1 MKNKQQMPERAE
13 RNKNMDETTKTE
25 GSTTINQYPNNNGW
39 GGPWGGG
46 WGGYGYPVAVP
57 AYGYGNGFGGFGDML
72 RGFGGNI
79 NIGRGGGMA
88 GTALGLGIGALTAV
102 LAPAIIGR
110 NGLFGGDHHCHD
122 DFVTQRELTL
132 VEKNNTLA
140 AENGQLKAQI
150 YTDNKTDSVIK
161 TLVEWR
167 QRQELI
173 DNTAAAE
180 IAALKQENANMKA
193 QLGSMLG
200 TYITPQTFAP
210 SQAVYSQITAAQA
223 AKTATASGS

>member
-1 MKNKQQMPERAE
+1 
-13 RNKNMDETTKTE
+13 MDEVSKTE
-25 GSTTINQYPNNNGW
+25 GSTTINQYPNNNG
-39 GGPWGGG
+39 PWGGYSYPAYG
-46 WGGYGYPVAVP
+46 AVPMVPAYGGYGY
-57 AYGYGNGFGGFGDML
+57 NGGGLADAF

-79 NIGRGGGMA
+79 NIGRGGGMT
-88 GTALGLGIGALTAV
+88 GTALGLAIAALGIPVIGALA
-102 LAPAIIGR
+102 GR
-110 NGLFGGDHHCHD
+110 GLGWGGPGGPGGPGCDL
-122 DFVTQRELTL
+122 VTQRELGL
-132 VEKNNTLA
+132 VRENGTLA

-150 YTDNKTDSVIK
+150 YTDNKTDAVIK

-200 TYITPQTFAP
+200 TYITPNVMLP
-210 SQAVYSQITAAQA
+210 SQAVATQIAS
-223 AKTATASGS
+223 AKTTTASGS

>member
-1 MKNKQQMPERAE
+1 
-13 RNKNMDETTKTE
+13 MDETTKTE

-57 AYGYGNGFGGFGDML
+57 AYGYGNGFGGGFGDLM

-79 NIGRGGGMA
+79 NIGRGGN
-88 GTALGLGIGALTAV
+88 ALGVVGTVLGAVALGAPL
-102 LAPAIIGR
+102 LRG
-110 NGLFGGDHHCHD
+110 GFFGGDHHCHD
-122 DFVTQRELTL
+122 DFVTHRELTL
-132 VEKNNTLA
+132 VEKNNTLS

-200 TYITPQTFAP
+200 TYITPNVMLP
-210 SQAVYSQITAAQA
+210 SQAVATQIASKTTTAA
-223 AKTATASGS
+223 TGS

>member
-1 MKNKQQMPERAE
+1 
-13 RNKNMDETTKTE
+13 MDETTKTE

-57 AYGYGNGFGGFGDML
+57 AYGYGNGFGGGFGDLM

-79 NIGRGGGMA
+79 NIGRGGN
-88 GTALGLGIGALTAV
+88 ALGVVGTVLGAVALGAPL
-102 LAPAIIGR
+102 LRG
-110 NGLFGGDHHCHD
+110 GLFGGPGNGGPGC
-122 DFVTQRELTL
+122 DFVTQRELSL
-132 VEKNNTLA
+132 VRENGTLA

-150 YTDNKTDSVIK
+150 YTDNKIDGVVK

-173 DNTAAAE
+173 DTQTAADVG
-180 IAALKQENANMKA
+180 ALKAENANLKA
-193 QLGSMLG
+193 TLGSMLG

-210 SQAVYSQITAAQA
+210 SQAVYSQLQAAQA
-223 AKTATASGS
+223 AKTAGSGSGSGR

>member
-1 MKNKQQMPERAE
+1 
-13 RNKNMDETTKTE
+13 MDETTKTE

-57 AYGYGNGFGGFGDML
+57 AYGYGNGFGGGFGDLM

-79 NIGRGGGMA
+79 NIGRGGN
-88 GTALGLGIGALTAV
+88 ALGVVGTVLGAVALGAPL
-102 LAPAIIGR
+102 LRG
-110 NGLFGGDHHCHD
+110 GLFGGPGNGGPNC

-200 TYITPQTFAP
+200 TYITPNVMLP
-210 SQAVYSQITAAQA
+210 SQAVATQIAS
-223 AKTATASGS
+223 KTATAASGS

>member
-1 MKNKQQMPERAE
+1 
-13 RNKNMDETTKTE
+13 MDETTKTE

-57 AYGYGNGFGGFGDML
+57 AYGYGNGFGGGFGDML

-79 NIGRGGGMA
+79 NIGRGGN
-88 GTALGLGIGALTAV
+88 ALGVVGTVLGAVALGAPL
-102 LAPAIIGR
+102 LRG
-110 NGLFGGDHHCHD
+110 GLFGGPGGNGGPNC
-122 DFVTQRELTL
+122 DFVTKDYLAL
-132 VEKNNTLA
+132 VQSGA
-140 AENGQLKAQI
+140 AKDAKIAQLESQI
-150 YTDNKTDSVIK
+150 YTDSKTDSVIK

-180 IAALKQENANMKA
+180 IAALKQDNANMKA

-200 TYITPQTFAP
+200 TYITPNVMLP
-210 SQAVYSQITAAQA
+210 SQAVATQITAAQT
-223 AKTATASGS
+223 AKTTPAPGSGS

>member
-1 MKNKQQMPERAE
+1 
-13 RNKNMDETTKTE
+13 MDEVTKTE

-39 GGPWGGG
+39 GGPG
-46 WGGYGYPVAVP
+46 WGGYGYPAYGAVPMVP
-57 AYGYGNGFGGFGDML
+57 AYGGYGYNGGGFADAF

-79 NIGRGGGMA
+79 NIGRGGGMT
-88 GTALGLGIGALTAV
+88 GTALGLAIAALGIPVVGALA
-102 LAPAIIGR
+102 GR
-110 NGLFGGDHHCHD
+110 GLGWGGPGGPGGPGCDL
-122 DFVTQRELTL
+122 VTQRELGL
-132 VEKNNTLA
+132 VRENGTLA

-150 YTDNKTDSVIK
+150 YTDNKTDAVIK

-200 TYITPQTFAP
+200 TYITPNVMLP
-210 SQAVYSQITAAQA
+210 SQAVATQIAS
-223 AKTATASGS
+223 AKTTTASGS

>member
-1 MKNKQQMPERAE
+1 
-13 RNKNMDETTKTE
+13 MDETTKTE

-57 AYGYGNGFGGFGDML
+57 AYGGYGNGFGDLM

-79 NIGRGGGMA
+79 NIGRGGN
-88 GTALGLGIGALTAV
+88 ALGVVGTVLGAVALGV
-102 LAPAIIGR
+102 PLLRG
-110 NGLFGGDHHCHD
+110 GLFGGPGNGGPGC
-122 DFVTQRELTL
+122 DFVTQRELSL
-132 VEKNNTLA
+132 VRENGNLA

-210 SQAVYSQITAAQA
+210 SQAVYSQLQT

>member
-1 MKNKQQMPERAE
+1 
-13 RNKNMDETTKTE
+13 MDETTKTE

-57 AYGYGNGFGGFGDML
+57 AYGGYGNGFGDLM

-79 NIGRGGGMA
+79 NIGRGGN
-88 GTALGLGIGALTAV
+88 ALGVVGTVLGAVALGAPL
-102 LAPAIIGR
+102 LRG
-110 NGLFGGDHHCHD
+110 GFFGDNHCHD

-150 YTDNKTDSVIK
+150 YTDNKIDGVVK

-173 DNTAAAE
+173 DTQVAAE
-180 IAALKQENANMKA
+180 VATLKQENANLKS

-200 TYITPQTFAP
+200 TYITPNVMLP
-210 SQAVYSQITAAQA
+210 SQAVATQIASKTTTAA
-223 AKTATASGS
+223 TGS

>member
-1 MKNKQQMPERAE
+1 
-13 RNKNMDETTKTE
+13 MDETTKTE
-25 GSTTINQYPNNNGW
+25 GSTTINQYPNNSGW
-39 GGPWGGG
+39 GFGGPGG

-57 AYGYGNGFGGFGDML
+57 AYGYGNGGGFGDLM

-79 NIGRGGGMA
+79 NIGRGGN
-88 GTALGLGIGALTAV
+88 ALGVVGTVLGAVALGV
-102 LAPAIIGR
+102 PLLRGGI
-110 NGLFGGDHHCHD
+110 FGGDHHCHD

-150 YTDNKTDSVIK
+150 YTDNKIDGVVK

-173 DNTAAAE
+173 DTQVAAE
-180 IAALKQENANMKA
+180 VATLKQENANMKA

-200 TYITPQTFAP
+200 TYITPNVMLP
-210 SQAVYSQITAAQA
+210 SQAVATQIASKTTTAA
-223 AKTATASGS
+223 TGS

>member
-1 MKNKQQMPERAE
+1 
-13 RNKNMDETTKTE
+13 MDETTKTE

-57 AYGYGNGFGGFGDML
+57 AYGYGNGFGGFGGLDGLM

-79 NIGRGGGMA
+79 NFGGGRGLA
-88 GTALGLGIGALTAV
+88 ATGTALGATALGLVGIGL
-102 LAPAIIGR
+102 LAR
-110 NGLFGGDHHCHD
+110 NGGLFGNGGHHCHD

-193 QLGSMLG
+193 TLNSMLG

-210 SQAVYSQITAAQA
+210 SQAVYAQITAAQA
-223 AKTATASGS
+223 AKTTPASGN

>member
-1 MKNKQQMPERAE
+1 
-13 RNKNMDETTKTE
+13 MDETTKTE

-57 AYGYGNGFGGFGDML
+57 AYGGYGNGFGDLM

-79 NIGRGGGMA
+79 NIGRGGN
-88 GTALGLGIGALTAV
+88 ALGVVGTVLGAVALGV
-102 LAPAIIGR
+102 PLLRG
-110 NGLFGGDHHCHD
+110 GLFGGPGNGGPGC
-122 DFVTQRELTL
+122 DFVTQRELSL
-132 VEKNNTLA
+132 VRENGNLA

-173 DNTAAAE
+173 DTQVAAE
-180 IAALKQENANMKA
+180 VATLKQENANMKA

-200 TYITPQTFAP
+200 TYITPNVMLP
-210 SQAVYSQITAAQA
+210 SQAVATQIAPKTTTAA
-223 AKTATASGS
+223 TGS

>member
-1 MKNKQQMPERAE
+1 
-13 RNKNMDETTKTE
+13 MDETTKTE

-46 WGGYGYPVAVP
+46 WGGYGYPVAFP
-57 AYGYGNGFGGFGDML
+57 GYGYGGGFGDLM

-79 NIGRGGGMA
+79 NIGRGGGLA
-88 GTALGLGIGALTAV
+88 ATGTALGATALGLVGLG
-102 LAPAIIGR
+102 LLGR
-110 NGLFGGDHHCHD
+110 NGGLFGNGGHCHD
-122 DFVTQRELTL
+122 DFVTQRELGLVRENGTL
-132 VEKNNTLA
+132 V
-140 AENGQLKAQI
+140 AENGQLKSQI
-150 YTDNKTDSVIK
+150 YTDNKIDGVVK

-173 DNTAAAE
+173 DTQTAVDVG
-180 IAALKQENANMKA
+180 ALKAENANLKA
-193 QLGSMLG
+193 TLGNMLG

-210 SQAVYSQITAAQA
+210 SQAVYSQLQA

>member
-1 MKNKQQMPERAE
+1 
-13 RNKNMDETTKTE
+13 MDETTKTE

-57 AYGYGNGFGGFGDML
+57 AYGGYGNGFGDLM

-79 NIGRGGGMA
+79 NIGRGGN
-88 GTALGLGIGALTAV
+88 ALGVVGTVLGAVALGV
-102 LAPAIIGR
+102 PLLRG
-110 NGLFGGDHHCHD
+110 GLFGGPGNGGPGC
-122 DFVTQRELTL
+122 DFVTQRELSL
-132 VEKNNTLA
+132 VRENGNLA

-173 DNTAAAE
+173 DTQVAAE
-180 IAALKQENANMKA
+180 VATLKQENANMKA

-200 TYITPQTFAP
+200 TYITPNVLLP
-210 SQAVYSQITAAQA
+210 SQAVATQIASKTTTA
-223 AKTATASGS
+223 ASGS

>member
-1 MKNKQQMPERAE
+1 
-13 RNKNMDETTKTE
+13 MDEVAKTE

-39 GGPWGGG
+39 GGPGWGG
-46 WGGYGYPVAVP
+46 WGGYPAYGAVPMVP
-57 AYGYGNGFGGFGDML
+57 AYGGYGYNGGGLADAI

-79 NIGRGGGMA
+79 NIGRGGN
-88 GTALGLGIGALTAV
+88 ALGVVGTVLGAVALGVPLLRGA
-102 LAPAIIGR
+102 
-110 NGLFGGDHHCHD
+110 FGGPGFGGNGGAQC
-122 DFVTQRELTL
+122 DFVTQRELGL
-132 VEKNNTLA
+132 VRENGNLA

-150 YTDNKTDSVIK
+150 YTDNKTDAVIK

-200 TYITPQTFAP
+200 TYITPQVMLP
-210 SQAVYSQITAAQA
+210 SQAVATQIAAAQS
-223 AKTATASGS
+223 KTTSASGS

>member
-1 MKNKQQMPERAE
+1 
-13 RNKNMDETTKTE
+13 MDETTKTE

-57 AYGYGNGFGGFGDML
+57 AYGYGNGFGGGFGDLM

-79 NIGRGGGMA
+79 NIGRGGN
-88 GTALGLGIGALTAV
+88 ALGVVGTVLGAVALGAPL
-102 LAPAIIGR
+102 LRG
-110 NGLFGGDHHCHD
+110 GLFGGPGNGGPNC
-122 DFVTQRELTL
+122 DFVTQRELSL
-132 VEKNNTLA
+132 VRENGNLA

-173 DNTAAAE
+173 DTQVAAE
-180 IAALKQENANMKA
+180 VATLKQENANMKA

-200 TYITPQTFAP
+200 TYITPNVMLP
-210 SQAVYSQITAAQA
+210 SQAVATQIASKTTTAA
-223 AKTATASGS
+223 TGS

>member
-1 MKNKQQMPERAE
+1 MTEEK
-13 RNKNMDETTKTE
+13 TTE
-25 GSTTINQYPNNNGW
+25 GSTTINQYPNNPGW
-39 GGPWGGG
+39 GYGGPGG

-57 AYGYGNGFGGFGDML
+57 AYGGYGYGGGGVSDIM

-79 NIGRGGGMA
+79 NIGRGGN
-88 GTALGLGIGALTAV
+88 ALGVVGTVLGAVALGAPLLRGA
-102 LAPAIIGR
+102 
-110 NGLFGGDHHCHD
+110 FGGFGPGNGGPSC
-122 DFVTQRELTL
+122 DFVTQRELSL

-173 DNTAAAE
+173 DTQ
-180 IAALKQENANMKA
+180 IAGEVATLKAENANLKA
-193 QLGSMLG
+193 RLGSMLG
-200 TYITPQTFAP
+200 EYITPQVMLP
-210 SQAVYSQITAAQA
+210 SQAVATQIQSAKTTAA
-223 AKTATASGS
+223 ASGS

>member
-1 MKNKQQMPERAE
+1 
-13 RNKNMDETTKTE
+13 MDETTKTE

-57 AYGYGNGFGGFGDML
+57 AYGGYGNGFGDLM

-79 NIGRGGGMA
+79 NIGRGGN
-88 GTALGLGIGALTAV
+88 ALGVVGTVLGAVALGV
-102 LAPAIIGR
+102 PLLRG
-110 NGLFGGDHHCHD
+110 GLFGGPGNGGPGC
-122 DFVTQRELTL
+122 DFVTQRELSL
-132 VEKNNTLA
+132 VRENGNLA

-173 DNTAAAE
+173 DTQVAAE
-180 IAALKQENANMKA
+180 VATLKQENANLKS

-200 TYITPQTFAP
+200 TYITPNVMLP
-210 SQAVYSQITAAQA
+210 SQAVATQIAPKTTTAA
-223 AKTATASGS
+223 TGS

>member
-1 MKNKQQMPERAE
+1 
-13 RNKNMDETTKTE
+13 MDETTKTE

-57 AYGYGNGFGGFGDML
+57 AYGYGNGFGGGFGDLM

-79 NIGRGGGMA
+79 NIGGGRGLA
-88 GTALGLGIGALTAV
+88 ATGTALGATALGLVGLGI
-102 LAPAIIGR
+102 LAR
-110 NGLFGGDHHCHD
+110 NGGLFGGPGGNGGPHC
-122 DFVTQRELTL
+122 DFVTQRELGL

-150 YTDNKTDSVIK
+150 YTDNKTDAVIK

-200 TYITPQTFAP
+200 TYITPNVMLP
-210 SQAVYSQITAAQA
+210 SQAVATQIAA
-223 AKTATASGS
+223 AKTAQASGS

>member
-1 MKNKQQMPERAE
+1 
-13 RNKNMDETTKTE
+13 MDETTKTE

-57 AYGYGNGFGGFGDML
+57 AYGNGFGGGFSDLM

-79 NIGRGGGMA
+79 NIGRGGN
-88 GTALGLGIGALTAV
+88 ALGVVGTVLGAVALGV
-102 LAPAIIGR
+102 PLLRG
-110 NGLFGGDHHCHD
+110 GLFGGPGNGGPGC
-122 DFVTQRELTL
+122 DFVTQRELGL

-200 TYITPQTFAP
+200 TYITPNVMLP
-210 SQAVYSQITAAQA
+210 SQAVATQIASKTTTAA
-223 AKTATASGS
+223 TGS

>member
-1 MKNKQQMPERAE
+1 
-13 RNKNMDETTKTE
+13 MDETTKTE

-57 AYGYGNGFGGFGDML
+57 AYGYGNGFGDLM

-79 NIGRGGGMA
+79 NIGRGGGMT
-88 GTALGLGIGALTAV
+88 GTALGLAIAALGLPVVGALA
-102 LAPAIIGR
+102 GR
-110 NGLFGGDHHCHD
+110 GFGWGGPGNGGPGC
-122 DFVTQRELTL
+122 DFVTQRELSL
-132 VEKNNTLA
+132 VRENGNLA

-173 DNTAAAE
+173 DTQVAAE
-180 IAALKQENANMKA
+180 VATLKQENANMKA

-200 TYITPQTFAP
+200 TYITPNVMLP
-210 SQAVYSQITAAQA
+210 SQAVATQIASKTTAA
-223 AKTATASGS
+223 ATSSGS

>member
-1 MKNKQQMPERAE
+1 
-13 RNKNMDETTKTE
+13 MDETTKTE

-57 AYGYGNGFGGFGDML
+57 AYGYGNGFGGGFGDML

-79 NIGRGGGMA
+79 NIGRGGN
-88 GTALGLGIGALTAV
+88 ALGVVGTVLGAVALGAPL
-102 LAPAIIGR
+102 LRG
-110 NGLFGGDHHCHD
+110 GLFGGPGGNGGPNC
-122 DFVTQRELTL
+122 DFVTQRELSL

-150 YTDNKTDSVIK
+150 YTDNKTDAVIK

-200 TYITPQTFAP
+200 TYITPNVMLP
-210 SQAVYSQITAAQA
+210 SQAVATQIAS
-223 AKTATASGS
+223 AKTTTTSGS

>member
-1 MKNKQQMPERAE
+1 
-13 RNKNMDETTKTE
+13 MDETTKTE
-25 GSTTINQYPNNNGW
+25 GSTTINQYPNNPGW
-39 GGPWGGG
+39 GYGGPGG

-57 AYGYGNGFGGFGDML
+57 AYGGYGNGFGDLM

-79 NIGRGGGMA
+79 NIGRGGN
-88 GTALGLGIGALTAV
+88 ALGVVGTVLGAVALGAPLLRGA
-102 LAPAIIGR
+102 
-110 NGLFGGDHHCHD
+110 FGGPGFGNGAPCC
-122 DFVTQRELTL
+122 DFVTQRELSL
-132 VEKNNTLA
+132 VRENGTLA

-200 TYITPQTFAP
+200 TYITPNVMLP
-210 SQAVYSQITAAQA
+210 SQVVATQIAS
-223 AKTATASGS
+223 AKTTTASGS

>member
-1 MKNKQQMPERAE
+1 
-13 RNKNMDETTKTE
+13 MDETTKTE

-39 GGPWGGG
+39 GGPG
-46 WGGYGYPVAVP
+46 WGGYGYPAYGAVPMVP
-57 AYGYGNGFGGFGDML
+57 AYGGYGYNGGGLADAF

-79 NIGRGGGMA
+79 NIGRGGN
-88 GTALGLGIGALTAV
+88 ALGVVGTVLGAVALGAPL
-102 LAPAIIGR
+102 LRG
-110 NGLFGGDHHCHD
+110 GLFGGPGGPGGPNC
-122 DFVTQRELTL
+122 DFVTQRELGL

-210 SQAVYSQITAAQA
+210 SQAVYAQITAAQA
-223 AKTATASGS
+223 AKPAGS

>member
-1 MKNKQQMPERAE
+1 
-13 RNKNMDETTKTE
+13 MDETTKTE

-57 AYGYGNGFGGFGDML
+57 AYGYGNGFGGGFGDLM

-79 NIGRGGGMA
+79 NIGRGGN
-88 GTALGLGIGALTAV
+88 ALGVVGTVLGAVALGAPL
-102 LAPAIIGR
+102 LRG
-110 NGLFGGDHHCHD
+110 GFFGDNHCGC

-132 VEKNNTLA
+132 VRENGNLA

-173 DNTAAAE
+173 DTQVAAE
-180 IAALKQENANMKA
+180 VATLKQENANLKS

-200 TYITPQTFAP
+200 TYITPNVMLP
-210 SQAVYSQITAAQA
+210 SQAVATQIASKTTTAA
-223 AKTATASGS
+223 TGS

>member
-1 MKNKQQMPERAE
+1 
-13 RNKNMDETTKTE
+13 MDETTKTE

-39 GGPWGGG
+39 GGPG
-46 WGGYGYPVAVP
+46 WGGYPVAVP
-57 AYGYGNGFGGFGDML
+57 AYGYGNGFGGLDGLM

-79 NIGRGGGMA
+79 NFGGGRGLA
-88 GTALGLGIGALTAV
+88 ATGTALGATALGLVGIGL
-102 LAPAIIGR
+102 LAR
-110 NGLFGGDHHCHD
+110 NGGLFGNGGHHCHD
-122 DFVTQRELTL
+122 DFVTQRELGL

-200 TYITPQTFAP
+200 TYITPNVMLP
-210 SQAVYSQITAAQA
+210 SQAVATQVTA
-223 AKTATASGS
+223 AKTTTASGS

>member
-1 MKNKQQMPERAE
+1 
-13 RNKNMDETTKTE
+13 MDETTKTE

-57 AYGYGNGFGGFGDML
+57 AYGGYGNGFGDLM

-79 NIGRGGGMA
+79 NIGRGGN
-88 GTALGLGIGALTAV
+88 ALGVVGTVLGAVALGV
-102 LAPAIIGR
+102 PLLRG
-110 NGLFGGDHHCHD
+110 GLFGGPGNGGPGC
-122 DFVTQRELTL
+122 DFVTQRELSL
-132 VEKNNTLA
+132 VRENGNLA

-173 DNTAAAE
+173 DTQVAAE
-180 IAALKQENANMKA
+180 VATLKQENANMKA

-200 TYITPQTFAP
+200 TYITPNVMLP
-210 SQAVYSQITAAQA
+210 SQAVATQIASKTTTAA
-223 AKTATASGS
+223 TGS